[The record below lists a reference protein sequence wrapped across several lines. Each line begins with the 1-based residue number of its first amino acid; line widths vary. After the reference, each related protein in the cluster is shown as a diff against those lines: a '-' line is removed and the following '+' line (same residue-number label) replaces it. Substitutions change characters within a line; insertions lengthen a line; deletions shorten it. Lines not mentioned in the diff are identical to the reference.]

1 MGKGY
6 CPPVA
11 PWGWRLTNIK
21 SWIFLLFPE
30 SCRMCFPVN
39 STVEAF
45 WSVRVYYLLPRKIYY
60 RHAQVELKN
69 RSLLTNR
76 DWARTAN
83 CTLQHCVLMAFS
95 LLLYVC
101 LTRKLWMHMLL
112 KPGLPWR
119 CSKAYRNPEGAI
131 SKSSVST
138 GGLSA
143 SPLRYILSR
152 EIWVTALAIFL
163 ACLMWWYCLWVH
175 IEGSNLFTNVDAKL
189 SPKWGPGIFF

>member
-1 MGKGY
+1 MPSCGTMRRKIDKY
-6 CPPVA
+6 
-11 PWGWRLTNIK
+11 I
-21 SWIFLLFPE
+21 IMHFLLFPE
-30 SCRMCFPVN
+30 LCRMCFPVN

-60 RHAQVELKN
+60 RHVQVELKK

-76 DWARTAN
+76 DWARTAK
-83 CTLQHCVLMAFS
+83 LYPPVLCSHGFFS
-95 LLLYVC
+95 PPLRMLNKE
-101 LTRKLWMHMLL
+101 TRWMHMLL

-143 SPLRYILSR
+143 FPLRYILSR
-152 EIWVTALAIFL
+152 AIWVTALVIFL
-163 ACLMWWYCLWVH
+163 ACLILW
-175 IEGSNLFTNVDAKL
+175 
-189 SPKWGPGIFF
+189 